1 MILVTIFQLFLII
14 FIVTYLS
21 INMIYLVRLFP
32 LKEELAAYPYIS
44 VCIPARNEERDIKN
58 CVKSVL
64 NQDYPNFEVIV
75 VDDNSSD
82 NTAKIVRSMTEEYA
96 NLIFIPGAQLA
107 PGWMGKPYAL
117 HQAYQKSRGQYLLF
131 TDADLMYR
139 SHALKT
145 AMHTMISK
153 DLDLLTLMPAAIFG
167 SFWERVVQPVI
178 FGFIAALTSFRKVNS
193 SNHQSAMGFGA
204 FLLFKKVSYQ
214 KIGGHL
220 SVANEVLEDI
230 MIAKKTKLN
239 GLSILAADG
248 KHLFAIRM
256 YHSMKEIWVGWRKN
270 IFLAMKKSIL
280 RAFYYMVMVLCFLL
294 TPYIVVV
301 CNLWMGTGNLWLGIS
316 LLGLALSLAA
326 GLGLCHELGLER
338 KNVFLF
344 PLGAIV
350 MVVIMFNSMV
360 QTLLLERTEWRGRTY
375 GQ

>member
-1 MILVTIFQLFLII
+1 MILVTIFQLFLVI

-32 LKEELAAYPYIS
+32 LKEELVAYPYIS

-82 NTAKIVRSMTEEYA
+82 NTAKIVRSMTEEYP
-96 NLIFIPGAQLA
+96 NLIFIAGAQLA
-107 PGWMGKPYAL
+107 PGWIGKSYAL

-145 AMHTMISK
+145 AMHTMICK

-193 SNHQSAMGFGA
+193 QSHQSAMGFGA
-204 FLLFKKVSYQ
+204 FLLFKKASYQ

-220 SVANEVLEDI
+220 SVANEILEDI
-230 MIAKKTKLN
+230 MIAKKAKFN
-239 GLSILAADG
+239 GLSILVADG
-248 KHLFAIRM
+248 KHLFSIRM

-294 TPYIVVV
+294 TPYIVVM

>member
-1 MILVTIFQLFLII
+1 MILVTIFQLFLVI
-14 FIVTYLS
+14 FIVAYLS

-32 LKEELAAYPYIS
+32 LKEELVAYPYIS

-82 NTAKIVRSMTEEYA
+82 NTAKIVRSMTEEYP
-96 NLIFIPGAQLA
+96 NLIFIAGAQLA
-107 PGWMGKPYAL
+107 PGWIGKPYAL

-145 AMHTMISK
+145 AMHTMICK

-270 IFLAMKKSIL
+270 IFLAMKKSAL
-280 RAFYYMVMVLCFLL
+280 RAFYYMAMVLCFLL
-294 TPYIVVV
+294 TPYIVVG

-316 LLGLALSLAA
+316 LLGPALSLAA

-360 QTLLLERTEWRGRTY
+360 QTLLLERTEWRGRIY

>member
-14 FIVTYLS
+14 FIVTYIS

-82 NTAKIVRSMTEEYA
+82 NTAKIVRSMTEEYP
-96 NLIFIPGAQLA
+96 NLIFISGAQLA

-145 AMHTMISK
+145 AMHTMICK

-294 TPYIVVV
+294 TPYIVVM
-301 CNLWMGTGNLWLGIS
+301 CNLWVGTGNLWLGIS
-316 LLGLALSLAA
+316 LLGSALSLAA
-326 GLGLCHELGLER
+326 SLGLCHELDLEK

-350 MVVIMFNSMV
+350 MVGIMFNSMV
-360 QTLLLERTEWRGRTY
+360 QTLLLERTEWRGRIY
-375 GQ
+375 RQ

>member
-1 MILVTIFQLFLII
+1 MILVTIFQLFLVI

-32 LKEELAAYPYIS
+32 LKEELVAYPYIS

-82 NTAKIVRSMTEEYA
+82 NTAKIVRSMTEEYP
-96 NLIFIPGAQLA
+96 NLIFISGAQLA

-145 AMHTMISK
+145 AMHTMICK

-193 SNHQSAMGFGA
+193 SNYQSAMGFGA

-294 TPYIVVV
+294 TPYIVVM

>member
-1 MILVTIFQLFLII
+1 MIIVTIFQLFLVI
-14 FIVTYLS
+14 FIVIYLS
-21 INMIYLVRLFP
+21 INMISLVRLFP
-32 LKEELAAYPYIS
+32 FKEELVIYPYIS
-44 VCIPARNEERDIKN
+44 VCIPARNEERDIKK

-75 VDDNSSD
+75 VDDNSDD
-82 NTAKIVRSMTEEYA
+82 NTATIVRSMTEEYP
-96 NLIFIPGAQLA
+96 NLIFIAGAQLA

-145 AMHTMISK
+145 AMHTMICK

-193 SNHQSAMGFGA
+193 ESHKSAMGFGA
-204 FLLFKKVSYQ
+204 FLLFKKESYQ
-214 KIGGHL
+214 RIDGHL

-230 MIAKKTKLN
+230 MIAKKAKFN
-239 GLSILAADG
+239 GLSILVADG
-248 KHLFAIRM
+248 KHLFSIRM
-256 YHSMKEIWVGWRKN
+256 YHSMKEIWIGWKKN
-270 IFLAMKKSIL
+270 IFLAMKNSIF
-280 RAFYYMVMVLCFLL
+280 RALYYIVMVLCFLL
-294 TPYIVVV
+294 TPYIVVM
-301 CNLWMGTGNLWLGIS
+301 CNLLMGEGSLWVCIS
-316 LLGLALSLAA
+316 LLGLVLSLAT

-350 MVVIMFNSMV
+350 MSVIMLNSMMN
-360 QTLLLERTEWRGRTY
+360 TLLLGRTEWRGRIY
-375 GQ
+375 RQ

>member
-1 MILVTIFQLFLII
+1 MILVTIFQLFLVI
-14 FIVTYLS
+14 FIVAYLS

-32 LKEELAAYPYIS
+32 LKEELVAYPYIS

-82 NTAKIVRSMTEEYA
+82 NTAKIVRSMTEEYP
-96 NLIFIPGAQLA
+96 NLIFIDGAQLA

-145 AMHTMISK
+145 AMHTMVCK

-193 SNHQSAMGFGA
+193 SNNQSAMGFGA

-220 SVANEVLEDI
+220 SVANEILEDV

-280 RAFYYMVMVLCFLL
+280 KAFYYMVMVLSFLL
-294 TPYIVVV
+294 TPYIVVL

-326 GLGLCHELGLER
+326 CLVLCYELGLEK

-350 MVVIMFNSMV
+350 MVMIMFNSMV

>member
-1 MILVTIFQLFLII
+1 MILVTIFQLFLVI

-32 LKEELAAYPYIS
+32 LKEELVAYPSIS

-82 NTAKIVRSMTEEYA
+82 NTAKIVRSMTEEYP
-96 NLIFIPGAQLA
+96 NLIFIAGAQLA

-145 AMHTMISK
+145 AMHTMICK

-230 MIAKKTKLN
+230 MIARKTKLN

-280 RAFYYMVMVLCFLL
+280 RAFYYMVMVLCFL
-294 TPYIVVV
+294 
-301 CNLWMGTGNLWLGIS
+301 
-316 LLGLALSLAA
+316 
-326 GLGLCHELGLER
+326 
-338 KNVFLF
+338 
-344 PLGAIV
+344 
-350 MVVIMFNSMV
+350 
-360 QTLLLERTEWRGRTY
+360 
-375 GQ
+375 